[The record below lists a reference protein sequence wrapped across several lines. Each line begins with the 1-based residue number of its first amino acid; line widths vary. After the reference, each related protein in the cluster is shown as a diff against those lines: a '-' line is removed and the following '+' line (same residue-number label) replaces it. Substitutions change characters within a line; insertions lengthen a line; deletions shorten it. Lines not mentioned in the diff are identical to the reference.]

1 MSILLLNHFESRLFI
16 PTFQSDGDDDDDD
29 DDDGLFGNA
38 IAFHPPFSLDRRVS
52 IQFVQARARIAAASV
67 YII

>member
-16 PTFQSDGDDDDDD
+16 PTFQSDGDGDDD

-52 IQFVQARARIAAASV
+52 IQFVQAHARIAAASV